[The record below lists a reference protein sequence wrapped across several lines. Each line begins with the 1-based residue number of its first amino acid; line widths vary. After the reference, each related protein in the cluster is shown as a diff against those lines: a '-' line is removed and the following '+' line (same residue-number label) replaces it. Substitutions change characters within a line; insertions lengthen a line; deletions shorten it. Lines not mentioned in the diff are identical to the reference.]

1 MEPNR
6 SSLSRENSGIP
17 SNNLSGLL
25 EQLGTLNNRHEQLRA
40 LVEALEVRKQLS
52 LHFFFFSSCVAIST
66 SYFFFFFF
74 QRQKLNRDEF
84 DGLKNQQNDLLDRLA
99 ALERDF
105 NDLQSKRRHVSETS
119 THVFR

>member
-40 LVEALEVRKQLS
+40 LVEALQVRKQLS
-52 LHFFFFSSCVAIST
+52 LHFSLLFVSRYFNIVFF
-66 SYFFFFFF
+66 
-74 QRQKLNRDEF
+74 
-84 DGLKNQQNDLLDRLA
+84 LLFPA
-99 ALERDF
+99 TKT
-105 NDLQSKRRHVSETS
+105 QP
-119 THVFR
+119 